1 MILLYLVDINCFMHV
16 VDPSMLHV
24 VPYAIKEAKA
34 SDTEVRKE
42 K

>member
-1 MILLYLVDINCFMHV
+1 MHV
-16 VDPSMLHV
+16 VVSSMFHV

-42 K
+42 M